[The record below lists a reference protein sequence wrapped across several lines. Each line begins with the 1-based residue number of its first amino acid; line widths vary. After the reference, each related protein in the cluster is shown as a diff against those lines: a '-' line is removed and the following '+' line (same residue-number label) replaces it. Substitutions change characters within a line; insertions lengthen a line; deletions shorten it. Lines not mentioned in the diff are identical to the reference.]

1 MIILVSFSAAGY
13 TRSTMDVLVIDD
25 ESSVGKLLRFNLRQ
39 RGFEVETAASAAEG
53 YAKAR
58 TKRFDLVILD
68 VALPGIDGIE
78 ACSMLKKLEGYGE
91 IPIIMI
97 SSRSDS
103 VTIEQA
109 RRAGA
114 SDYLVKPFTFEQL
127 FDRIEDQLSR
137 PYFV

>member
-1 MIILVSFSAAGY
+1 MN
-13 TRSTMDVLVIDD
+13 VLVIDD
-25 ESSVGKLLRFNLRQ
+25 ESSVGTLLRFNLRQ
-39 RGFEVETAASAAEG
+39 RGFGVDTAASAAEG
-53 YAKAR
+53 YAKA
-58 TKRFDLVILD
+58 KSKPFDLIILD

-78 ACSMLKKLEGYGE
+78 ACSMLKNLEDYE
-91 IPIIMI
+91 ETPVIMI

-114 SDYLVKPFTFEQL
+114 ADYLVKPFTFQEL
-127 FDRIEDQLSR
+127 LDRIEDQLSR

>member
-1 MIILVSFSAAGY
+1 MIILVSFTAAGY
-13 TRSTMDVLVIDD
+13 TERAMEVLVIDD
-25 ESSVGKLLRFNLRQ
+25 ESSVGTLLRFNLRQ
-39 RGFEVETAASAAEG
+39 GGFNVDTAASAAEG

-58 TKRFDLVILD
+58 AGHFDLIILD

-78 ACSMLKKLEGYGE
+78 ACSMIKNLEDYE
-91 IPIIMI
+91 DTPVIMI

-109 RRAGA
+109 ERAGA
-114 SDYLVKPFTFEQL
+114 ADYLVKPFTFQEL
-127 FDRIEDQLSR
+127 LDRIEDQLSR

>member
-1 MIILVSFSAAGY
+1 MIILVSFFAAGY

-25 ESSVGKLLRFNLRQ
+25 ESSVGTLLRFNLRQ
-39 RGFEVETAASAAEG
+39 RGFDVETAASAAQG

-58 TKRFDLVILD
+58 TRRFDLVILD

-114 SDYLVKPFTFEQL
+114 SDYLVKPFTFQQL

>member
-1 MIILVSFSAAGY
+1 
-13 TRSTMDVLVIDD
+13 MDVLVIDD
-25 ESSVGKLLRFNLRQ
+25 EFSVGTLLRFNLRQ
-39 RGFEVETAASAAEG
+39 RGFDVDTAASAAEG

-58 TKRFDLVILD
+58 AKCFDLIILD

-78 ACSMLKKLEGYGE
+78 ACSMLKDLEDYE
-91 IPIIMI
+91 ETPVIMI

-103 VTIEQA
+103 VTIDQA

-114 SDYLVKPFTFEQL
+114 TDYLVKPFTFQEL
-127 FDRIEDQLSR
+127 LDRIEDQLSR

>member
-1 MIILVSFSAAGY
+1 
-13 TRSTMDVLVIDD
+13 MDVLVIDD
-25 ESSVGKLLRFNLRQ
+25 ESSVGTLLRFNLRQ
-39 RGFEVETAASAAEG
+39 RGFDVDTAASAAEG

-58 TKRFDLVILD
+58 AKCFDLVILD

-78 ACSMLKKLEGYGE
+78 ACSMLKDLEDYE
-91 IPIIMI
+91 ETPVIMI

-103 VTIEQA
+103 VTIDQA

-114 SDYLVKPFTFEQL
+114 TDYLVKPFTFQEL
-127 FDRIEDQLSR
+127 LDKIEDQLSR

>member
-1 MIILVSFSAAGY
+1 
-13 TRSTMDVLVIDD
+13 MDVLVIDD
-25 ESSVGKLLRFNLRQ
+25 ESSVGTLLRFNLLQ
-39 RGFEVETAASAAEG
+39 GGFDVETAASAAEG

-58 TKRFDLVILD
+58 AGHFDLIILD

-78 ACSMLKKLEGYGE
+78 ACSMIKNLEGYE
-91 IPIIMI
+91 DTPIIMI

-114 SDYLVKPFTFEQL
+114 ADYLVKPFTFQEL
-127 FDRIEDQLSR
+127 LNRIEDQLSH

>member
-1 MIILVSFSAAGY
+1 
-13 TRSTMDVLVIDD
+13 MDVLVIDD
-25 ESSVGKLLRFNLRQ
+25 ESSVGTLLRFNLRQ
-39 RGFEVETAASAAEG
+39 RGFNVETAASAAEG
-53 YAKAR
+53 YTKAQAKH
-58 TKRFDLVILD
+58 FDLIILD

-78 ACSMLKKLEGYGE
+78 ACSMLKNLNGYE
-91 IPIIMI
+91 ETPVIMI

-114 SDYLVKPFTFEQL
+114 SDYLVKPFTFEEL
-127 FDRIEDQLSR
+127 LNRIEDQLSR

>member
-1 MIILVSFSAAGY
+1 MN
-13 TRSTMDVLVIDD
+13 VLVIDD
-25 ESSVGKLLRFNLRQ
+25 ESSVGTLLRFNLRQ
-39 RGFEVETAASAAEG
+39 GGFNVDTAASAAEG

-58 TKRFDLVILD
+58 AGHFDLIILD

-78 ACSMLKKLEGYGE
+78 ACSMIKKLEEYE
-91 IPIIMI
+91 DTPVIMI

-109 RRAGA
+109 ERAGA
-114 SDYLVKPFTFEQL
+114 ADYLVKPFTFQEL
-127 FDRIEDQLSR
+127 LDRIEDQLSR

>member
-1 MIILVSFSAAGY
+1 MNILARFAATEYIGE
-13 TRSTMDVLVIDD
+13 TMNVLVIDD
-25 ESSVGKLLRFNLRQ
+25 ESSVGTLLRFNLRQ
-39 RGFEVETAASAAEG
+39 RGFSVDTAASAAEG
-53 YAKAR
+53 YAKA
-58 TKRFDLVILD
+58 KAEPFDLIILD

-78 ACSMLKKLEGYGE
+78 ACSMLKNLEDYAE
-91 IPIIMI
+91 TPVIMI

-114 SDYLVKPFTFEQL
+114 ADYLVKPFTFQEL
-127 FDRIEDQLSR
+127 LDRIEDQLSR

>member
-1 MIILVSFSAAGY
+1 
-13 TRSTMDVLVIDD
+13 MDVLVIDD
-25 ESSVGKLLRFNLRQ
+25 ESSVGTLLRFNLRQ
-39 RGFEVETAASAAEG
+39 RGFDVDTAASAAEG

-58 TKRFDLVILD
+58 AKCFDLIILD

-78 ACSMLKKLEGYGE
+78 ACSMLKDLEDYE
-91 IPIIMI
+91 ETPVIMI

-103 VTIEQA
+103 VTIDQA

-114 SDYLVKPFTFEQL
+114 TDYLVKPFTFQEL
-127 FDRIEDQLSR
+127 LDRIEDQLSR

>member
-1 MIILVSFSAAGY
+1 MIILVSFFAAGY

-25 ESSVGKLLRFNLRQ
+25 ESSVGTLLRFNLRQ
-39 RGFEVETAASAAEG
+39 HGFDVETAASAAQG

-58 TKRFDLVILD
+58 TRRFDLVILD

-114 SDYLVKPFTFEQL
+114 SDYLVKPFTFQQL